1 MSGHVDAEVL
11 ALYAEGQLSRRRTTR
26 VRAHLSGCP
35 ECGATLAA
43 LAEVSTQLSYVS
55 AAAMPTAVAARL
67 DAALSAESAH
77 RGAAPAP
84 RPPRRPMWSPGALRV
99 LAATGVAV
107 VVAGGVGY
115 ALSQLSGSSPAG
127 TAAPASSAVPKPL
140 HRSPVMGAPNM
151 SNPGGH
157 MVKPNR
163 SSPSSPPYA
172 RTGTDYRTGTLVAQA
187 QRQLATY
194 TVPGMSGPQLLKPA
208 GIPAQVPTCVSQI
221 AQGRPVR
228 FVDLARYQQRP
239 AIVMVLGRPDTV
251 IAVSYSCAP
260 LHSAPMDRARLPVTS
275 GSPAR

>member
-1 MSGHVDAEVL
+1 MTGHVDAEVL
-11 ALYAEGQLSRRRTTR
+11 ALYAEGQLSRRRTAR
-26 VRAHLSGCP
+26 MRAHLSGCP

-43 LAEVSTQLSYVS
+43 LAEVSAQLSYVP
-55 AAAMPTAVAARL
+55 APAMPAAVAARL
-67 DAALSAESAH
+67 DAALSAEAAH

-84 RPPRRPMWSPGALRV
+84 RPPRRPVWSPGALRI

-115 ALSQLSGSSPAG
+115 ALSQFSGSPAG

-140 HRSPVMGAPNM
+140 HRSPVMGGPNM
-151 SNPGGH
+151 SPGGGH
-157 MVKPNR
+157 MVKPNTTP
-163 SSPSSPPYA
+163 PSSPPYA
-172 RTGTDYRTGTLVAQA
+172 RTGTDYRTGTLATQA

-194 TVPGMSGPQLLKPA
+194 TVPGMSGPDLLKPTD
-208 GIPAQVPTCVSQI
+208 IPAQAPTCVGQT
-221 AQGRPVR
+221 AQGRPVL
-228 FVDLARYQQRP
+228 FVDLARYQHRP

-260 LHSAPMDRARLPVTS
+260 LHSAPLRVTS